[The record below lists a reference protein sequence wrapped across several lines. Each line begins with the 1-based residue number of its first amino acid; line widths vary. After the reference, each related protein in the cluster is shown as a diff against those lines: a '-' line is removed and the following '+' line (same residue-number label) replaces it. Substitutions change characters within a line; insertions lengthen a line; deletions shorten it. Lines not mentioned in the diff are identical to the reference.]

1 MQENKNLK
9 ENTVKHLIWLIL
21 TLFMIGC
28 APKPFIPMEV
38 PVLKLKPTPSY
49 VLDLSSIDN
58 LKPPVIQPI
67 FLNDAMQIVTKEE
80 ATNIMLSPQE
90 YRKILTLLKMAKG
103 YKDVAIKEGELINI
117 KIKTINSLKELM
129 MLERE
134 KTMVYKELWV
144 NSENAYRQEKYYHT
158 QDNII
163 FKSGMY
169 IISIGSMLLFG
180 MSM

>member
-1 MQENKNLK
+1 VKN
-9 ENTVKHLIWLIL
+9 LIWLIIVAFL
-21 TLFMIGC
+21 IGC
-28 APKPFIPMEV
+28 SPKPFTPMNIPPLVIEQ
-38 PVLKLKPTPSY
+38 TPEY
-49 VLDLSSIDN
+49 VLDLSPIDN
-58 LKPPVIQPI
+58 LKPLVIQPI
-67 FLNDAMQIVTKEE
+67 FLNDAMQMVSKEE
-80 ATNIMLSPQE
+80 ATNILLSPQE
-90 YRKILTLLKMAKG
+90 YRKISTVLKMAKG
-103 YKDVAIKEGELINI
+103 YKEVAIKEGELINI

-129 MLERE
+129 VLERE